1 MDHFTPLASLCGGIL
16 IGLSAVALMLL
27 NGRIAGVSGITA
39 GLLSPSGWTAGQGW
53 RVAFVVGLIAAPF
66 VLLLVKNDQP
76 DIAFVVSLPLMLL
89 AGFLVGFG
97 TVLGNGC
104 TSGHGIC
111 GMAQVSPRSI
121 IATVVFMAAGI
132 LTTFLVRHMIAG
144 G

>member
-1 MDHFTPLASLCGGIL
+1 MDHFTPLASLFGGIL

-27 NGRIAGVSGITA
+27 NGRIAGVSGITV

>member
-1 MDHFTPLASLCGGIL
+1 MDHFTPLASLFGGIL

-111 GMAQVSPRSI
+111 GMARVSPRSI

-132 LTTFLVRHMIAG
+132 LTTFLVRHIIAG